1 VLIAQ
6 HASLKEATMEYRRQR
21 RANASS
27 CSLHLQDSHVLRMAR
42 CRPTKGARR
51 TRILVNVASPV
62 YAWKWL
68 LVSLPGQ
75 SEHLT
80 LYRA

>member
-1 VLIAQ
+1 ML
-6 HASLKEATMEYRRQR
+6 
-21 RANASS
+21 RAARYIS
-27 CSLHLQDSHVLRMAR
+27 QDSHVLRMAR
-42 CRPTKGARR
+42 WRPTEGARR

-62 YAWKWL
+62 YAWKGL